1 MAGTAGALRVRR
13 SAMLLRIQQARESRH
28 RRAVARAQQAREAA
42 VAAEALARQRKEAF
56 GRARERRMREA
67 HQALRGRVVDVAA
80 LEALMRLDTRLG
92 AAEAGLDDTL
102 LATQQAVVQQEVG
115 VRTALAD
122 LRDASRTTV
131 RRERLVETLQ
141 RTLDRANAVLEDVE
155 RDDQVSERW
164 AACASSR

>member
-42 VAAEALARQRKEAF
+42 VAAEALARQRQEAF

-67 HQALRGRVVDVAA
+67 HQALHGRVVDLAD
-80 LEALMRLDTRLG
+80 LEALSRLDARLG
-92 AAEAGLDDTL
+92 AAAAGLDETL
-102 LATQQAVVQQEVG
+102 LAAQRAVVRQDAS

-141 RTLDRANAVLEDVE
+141 RTLDRATAILEDVE

-164 AACASSR
+164 PVCAPSR